1 LGTGTRGK
9 TERKEKGQGTGTRH
23 GDKGIRRGTQN
34 KKGKKKKEPFL
45 LALKGPWKI
54 EAVLTGRMIVPM
66 LVILYLIPVAQAFFT
81 QTPCATGYYCPSFS
95 QAILCP
101 ANFYCAE
108 NVTAPVPC
116 PHGYITLSLGATSQG
131 ACIIPTPTPTPTQVA
146 DFSLRGSYNTTSG
159 CSIHIQGWCSF
170 TDTQRNGIIAGFVL
184 LYVVVSCI
192 CCCCKALEDK
202 SSPPDDD

>member
-1 LGTGTRGK
+1 
-9 TERKEKGQGTGTRH
+9 
-23 GDKGIRRGTQN
+23 
-34 KKGKKKKEPFL
+34 
-45 LALKGPWKI
+45 
-54 EAVLTGRMIVPM
+54 MIAPM
-66 LVILYLIPVAQAFFT
+66 LGLLPLISVASAFFS
-81 QTPCATGYYCPSFS
+81 QTPCAAGYYCPSPS

-108 NVTAPVPC
+108 NVTAPVAC
-116 PHGYITLSLGATSQG
+116 PPGYITLSLGATSQG
-131 ACIIPTPTPTPTQVA
+131 ACVTPTPTPTQVT

-159 CSIHIQGWCSF
+159 CSIQIEGWCRF

-184 LYVVVSCI
+184 LYMSVSCI